1 MTPALTPRVHEW
13 RACGKPMELGSCWD
27 GEPPLSSAGAR
38 LDFDVLPAF
47 HGRVNEH
54 RKRRRLASPGVG
66 EPGDRRIGSPARHPA
81 LSGGARDPSAG
92 LVPLAQAGDERAF
105 EELVALYRPR
115 LWRVLLR
122 ITRDRE
128 VADDALQEALIR
140 AWQNIDR
147 FQGRSSFFTWM
158 TRIAIN
164 EGLRK
169 VKRNE
174 SAAALVL
181 DDAVGERVPGWGDR
195 PDELLES
202 REFLAAVDA
211 ALARLP
217 IVYRE
222 AVVLR
227 DVEGLSTAE
236 AAGVLEI
243 GERALKSRLH
253 RGRMALRREL
263 DAFFTLD

>member
-1 MTPALTPRVHEW
+1 MNQP
-13 RACGKPMELGSCWD
+13 
-27 GEPPLSSAGAR
+27 
-38 LDFDVLPAF
+38 
-47 HGRVNEH
+47 
-54 RKRRRLASPGVG
+54 RKRRRLASPRVG
-66 EPGDRRIGSPARHPA
+66 DSGDLRIVSRAPHAD
-81 LSGGARDPSAG
+81 LSAGARDPGAG
-92 LVPLAQAGDERAF
+92 LVALAQAGDERAF

-115 LWRVLLR
+115 VWRVLLR

-128 VADDALQEALIR
+128 LADDALQEALIR

-164 EGLRK
+164 EGLRE
-169 VKRNE
+169 VKRNQA
-174 SAAALVL
+174 AAALVL

-195 PDELLES
+195 PDELFES
-202 REFLAAVDA
+202 REFLSAVDS

-217 IVYRE
+217 IDYRV

-227 DVEGLSTAE
+227 DVEGLSTADS
-236 AAGVLEI
+236 AGVLDI

-263 DAFFTLD
+263 DTFFTQD